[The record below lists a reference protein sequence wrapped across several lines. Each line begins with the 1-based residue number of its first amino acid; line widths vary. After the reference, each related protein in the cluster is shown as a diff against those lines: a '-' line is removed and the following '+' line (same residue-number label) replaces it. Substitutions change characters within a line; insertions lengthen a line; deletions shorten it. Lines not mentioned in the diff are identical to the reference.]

1 MSKGQFCVYLSKDQS
16 KQLKSFIYESK
27 IFNKTQLDALFDVLP
42 NNYLEIMMSVLQT
55 TYRRPLDINNSI
67 DKSIIKDYIINKYNE
82 LNNKESEDDSSIE
95 YYTTGEVVS
104 NEEVESLRDNGA
116 GVFQSFLGN
125 VNNNLI
131 SFRRAVFENARKQ
144 GIEITDKKDS
154 DFYKFITSLSDSIIR
169 KLMKEGKIITIRP
182 DENLNTNM
190 AVQVNGDVITIT
202 YNPLLVVRDADKF
215 DAIISHELLHTV
227 TAAAVNNTQ
236 HNIANE
242 EEQQFTQEIFDI
254 IKDLA
259 TNENF
264 YWDMNIDIN
273 SMRGKYKYIK
283 EFIAN
288 VMSNEELREHLSK
301 LKYQQNNNDIAEEE
315 KTSVLTKVFKSI
327 YNYIKSF
334 YSKDTDKELD
344 TTYLEKLTNIIQSHI
359 DTQPSNS
366 FNSSSNYTQGT
377 IKTPIKEEFKGKL
390 IFAQSGTG
398 KSRVADN
405 INVIDGDYILG
416 DILGVDSDFIGITYN
431 QLSNSDKLLF
441 SKEYH
446 KKIES
451 LVKEGKTV
459 LTASTSLLDKADI
472 IIYNES
478 VSQAINRANSSDRLG
493 SNNIN
498 LSEYHT
504 NTLNTI
510 QEYLKGNNVPSIKLS
525 ENQYLS
531 DVLLSDPS
539 ILQSHK
545 KQTQSNI
552 TETCEKFLANFGISV
567 NNLQEYDS
575 NLPLFDALNRV
586 VNVSSEEELS
596 EATGYAVAFMMQWS
610 PEIKELVAILH
621 SPNKSVKRAF
631 KRKQG
636 HVKFTISEKDYK
648 ILNKTKYLKEI
659 GKDIAAELNK
669 LHSKQ
674 EIKVEDNWLKRIW
687 KVISEFLDI
696 MTPQTKED
704 LRRISSYTSIIAQAI
719 NRNQK
724 NLITPISSKPDTITE
739 TLEDLPSQVQV
750 GEALKD
756 NPYEE
761 SIIDTLQ
768 KEGIYIAGSTSI
780 AAQGSLLRPKEN
792 PLHDLDF
799 SAHNK
804 TKEDLDSI
812 INKYYPNNM
821 FIRTISGEEGKV
833 TYTYLVLDRPFE
845 SKRTVE
851 DVAVETLFDKN
862 TGKRLGSWVKSDLVL
877 EEGVKGKFL
886 DFFTG
891 PENFKPVTKVIN
903 GKKYTFS
910 NAKEALQAKIN
921 WQRKKDLWDFNRYIP
936 NKDTYSDQYTE
947 GTITSEYEKE
957 LQLILLNSPR
967 DKEGR
972 LLAPNGNPT
981 NLTERQ
987 YAQVRTKAFKD
998 WFGDWENDPENA
1010 SKVVDENGEPLVV
1023 YHGGSNT
1030 KVFNTKG
1037 GQFGAGI
1044 KKGDIGTYFTPSEK
1058 SARGYEEIYN
1068 YKIGEKWL
1076 TLKELADN
1084 GELSEEDIKSLDE
1097 VWENEKPNTRAFFLN
1112 IRNPKITN
1120 FIGDNTKGFNSE
1132 DSNIGDNNDGQ
1143 FININSSKPKE
1154 YVAFSPNQIKSATAN
1169 VGTFSKTNN
1178 RIDQYTEGKV
1188 GDASKVITAI
1198 KKGKMTFSYGSN
1210 KRKEVTSNTTIEAIR
1225 KGERTAT
1232 TRYTSEG
1239 NINYWKDLKVGDIVE
1254 FQGQNNKDTVL
1265 VRITKPLT
1273 QLPKDTSAE
1282 EWSKKEGWSVE
1293 YFNKNVKS
1301 RLDEAYQME
1310 FEYVSDSNQSPQNT
1324 NDKGTSTK
1332 SAKVA
1337 TTFYTKDTPLNNP
1350 NTNYVYTENA
1360 QVYTKLN
1367 DVKGVDRE
1375 AIFNNDPKMLK
1386 LDVTANNNQA
1396 GIRAYTKEGKVV
1408 VNTNA
1413 YGLVTKK
1420 FQQNKEGKFIHQE
1433 GVFKDTKED
1442 FELFKALNEDVF
1454 NRLENSSNKE
1464 VVFPAN
1470 IAIGKAALPKRFAEW
1485 LQNELKTRYGLEY
1498 TIVENEQ
1505 KEKNNS
1511 VKYSGYGLQ
1520 ITQPQQSKKTT
1531 SNKTGLTKEE
1541 KKKKEAEAKKKA
1553 KEIYNA
1559 PAPNL
1564 ENLKINKEK
1573 LDSILSNKIP
1583 NIAVRRALVKS
1594 VYNLFNIYWDRLVEN
1609 AKRDKETTEDEQLKL
1624 VYDYIFKGSE
1634 EEQKIKLINTL
1645 SYSREGKNIN
1655 AFSHILYS
1663 ISDIVYNFSQVT
1675 REIET
1680 TNTRGDVIKD
1690 NEVNENAMNAVIN
1703 FYLLELDK
1711 DGNVV
1716 YNNGEPV
1723 FKRNSPFGEAFYTR
1737 FVLNK
1742 TYLKQGTDLKS
1753 LAVEFTKNISINI
1766 RPLQDMETLK
1776 AVLMQSQKMLKHYD
1790 GIKVNFLNKMTNIN
1804 ADTSNL
1810 NEPEEEDRS
1819 GLNLIRFKTLEPSKR
1834 MSQRVRRELSKLP
1847 RYVEGEMIYDA
1858 LGLPET
1864 LTPDAAYFQLV
1875 DKFSTIR
1882 NEQDYN
1888 NLIETLSEELPWF
1901 RHIKDKID
1909 EDKIFRNEFYS
1920 AFRNTFNRYSI
1931 INSEGKISYLN
1942 GEASLDLLIEE
1953 TQDNYE
1959 SGLQLSKYSIYNTDT
1974 TPNMA
1979 NISKLRD
1986 SVLAGVLKGF
1996 AKNFGDITKQDKKMI
2011 PDTAKLVSLMKQLFV
2026 LSDQGLF
2033 VNEINLT
2040 KILNAIGVNTERLD
2054 ITHLYTTLQEIQDF
2068 INNKIEEKKAE
2079 NPEIAKE
2086 LESIDLK
2093 ALFNKENYKNKD
2105 TGEYNSS
2112 EQFNNIVETIDN
2124 NLGLKEVLLDYFN
2137 QDTVK
2142 TKINKLISIISGI
2155 QVITNKNT
2163 GIKSSTSNIIQS
2175 YYKQYLKILNPLKG
2189 TSEIY
2194 GTATFTFDNSP
2205 MPSYSAPSYTSDI
2218 MRHLNTLETEE
2229 DIENFKQWV
2238 EDNFTKYDFF
2248 KDSEGKV
2255 NHLWLR
2261 NILDFIENNRNKDTG
2276 KYNIGEIK
2284 EYAKNFNF
2292 TEVLGV
2298 GGSSKEKNGIGKVN
2312 NDTLLSGLVAAAFNS
2327 KYLGNTENSFGYF
2340 RNPLYSDKDILI
2352 LFQVPMFTKEDY
2364 QDKVI
2369 DQLYKVWEAE
2379 NKRSLFYA
2387 ERQNNKNN
2395 AIDNLE
2401 KAGKKFHFFPEFNTD
2416 NFLEDLA
2423 IKESNGENIEEF
2435 IKQQLRILLNDYF
2448 ENFYNQ
2454 LDDTTIDKA
2463 VRINEGKNT
2472 SKEVTSL
2479 FEDDSQEEKTEEEK
2493 EEEKKKLTQE
2503 EQERRKNLLRQFY
2516 YNDFMNYI
2524 ESIRLFQ
2531 GDPALYGNSTAL
2543 IKRGAQSNVFGQRG
2557 YFIDENGNP
2566 ITERC
2571 IYIEDYYADSNNMAS
2586 IMELLRQDAE
2596 VFSGLEKGMIEGLI
2610 RKTAHYYEGICTTD
2624 GQSFRTIKS
2633 IKKILKGF
2641 GKLTKE
2647 IETSLDNIEKG
2658 TMTSLDITNVINS
2671 LKPFLYSSEARTLT
2685 NDDNI
2690 NRTEKVVTQHK
2701 NSEYALSALYSI
2713 LNSVLNK
2720 SNALKGLQRFMEQYD
2735 IDVVHFKSVVKV
2747 GANNLFDLNNVY
2759 NPSLIE
2765 IINTRDNFSLKGRQ
2779 IIFKLPIILSNK
2791 KETTEIP
2798 LDINTYNIIQEAVQN
2813 GKVSIIGK
2821 ILNDILRVNVD
2832 KDSTLNKNQLYR
2844 KQEIYNAFQKQYKL
2858 ESLSEQEVYDSLDV
2872 QYRMDENG
2880 NYSPNIP
2887 NANKIHTF
2895 KLQDYVIVQPVDD
2908 HYLDHEAIFGS
2919 QLRNI
2924 VPANLP
2930 DNFTC
2935 TLKIKGKEIQLNKE
2949 QTIQLY
2955 NTLITDQLID
2965 SYNLN
2970 LHKKFSLIRE
2980 FKKYIDDLISSNDK
2994 YGEDIY
3000 HALQLDESGTD
3011 FRVPFTSPNLSN
3023 KIDEII
3029 LSAAKNAIQRQKIK
3043 GGNIV
3048 LVSNFG
3054 FTSDLHVETET
3065 VEVTDEGGNITKQ
3078 KRIKYIPCYAPMSM
3092 MQIYKD
3098 YLQEEDDGK
3107 GNIWYTIDFEKLKKN
3122 NISPKFLDMIGYR
3135 IPSENNYSI
3144 MPIRIMGIL
3153 PQSMGSSIILPQDI
3167 ISMSGT
3173 DFKQY
3178 WSL

>member
-125 VNNNLI
+125 INNNLI

-334 YSKDTDKELD
+334 YSKDTDKKLD

-359 DTQPSNS
+359 DTQPSNT
-366 FNSSSNYTQGT
+366 F
-377 IKTPIKEEFKGKL
+377 
-390 IFAQSGTG
+390 
-398 KSRVADN
+398 
-405 INVIDGDYILG
+405 
-416 DILGVDSDFIGITYN
+416 
-431 QLSNSDKLLF
+431 
-441 SKEYH
+441 
-446 KKIES
+446 
-451 LVKEGKTV
+451 
-459 LTASTSLLDKADI
+459 
-472 IIYNES
+472 
-478 VSQAINRANSSDRLG
+478 
-493 SNNIN
+493 
-498 LSEYHT
+498 
-504 NTLNTI
+504 
-510 QEYLKGNNVPSIKLS
+510 
-525 ENQYLS
+525 
-531 DVLLSDPS
+531 S
-539 ILQSHK
+539 ILS
-545 KQTQSNI
+545 
-552 TETCEKFLANFGISV
+552 
-567 NNLQEYDS
+567 
-575 NLPLFDALNRV
+575 
-586 VNVSSEEELS
+586 
-596 EATGYAVAFMMQWS
+596 
-610 PEIKELVAILH
+610 
-621 SPNKSVKRAF
+621 
-631 KRKQG
+631 
-636 HVKFTISEKDYK
+636 
-648 ILNKTKYLKEI
+648 
-659 GKDIAAELNK
+659 
-669 LHSKQ
+669 
-674 EIKVEDNWLKRIW
+674 
-687 KVISEFLDI
+687 
-696 MTPQTKED
+696 
-704 LRRISSYTSIIAQAI
+704 
-719 NRNQK
+719 
-724 NLITPISSKPDTITE
+724 
-739 TLEDLPSQVQV
+739 
-750 GEALKD
+750 
-756 NPYEE
+756 
-761 SIIDTLQ
+761 
-768 KEGIYIAGSTSI
+768 
-780 AAQGSLLRPKEN
+780 
-792 PLHDLDF
+792 
-799 SAHNK
+799 
-804 TKEDLDSI
+804 
-812 INKYYPNNM
+812 
-821 FIRTISGEEGKV
+821 
-833 TYTYLVLDRPFE
+833 
-845 SKRTVE
+845 
-851 DVAVETLFDKN
+851 
-862 TGKRLGSWVKSDLVL
+862 
-877 EEGVKGKFL
+877 
-886 DFFTG
+886 
-891 PENFKPVTKVIN
+891 
-903 GKKYTFS
+903 
-910 NAKEALQAKIN
+910 
-921 WQRKKDLWDFNRYIP
+921 
-936 NKDTYSDQYTE
+936 QYTE
-947 GTITSEYEKE
+947 S
-957 LQLILLNSPR
+957 
-967 DKEGR
+967 
-972 LLAPNGNPT
+972 
-981 NLTERQ
+981 
-987 YAQVRTKAFKD
+987 
-998 WFGDWENDPENA
+998 
-1010 SKVVDENGEPLVV
+1010 
-1023 YHGGSNT
+1023 
-1030 KVFNTKG
+1030 
-1037 GQFGAGI
+1037 
-1044 KKGDIGTYFTPSEK
+1044 
-1058 SARGYEEIYN
+1058 
-1068 YKIGEKWL
+1068 
-1076 TLKELADN
+1076 
-1084 GELSEEDIKSLDE
+1084 
-1097 VWENEKPNTRAFFLN
+1097 
-1112 IRNPKITN
+1112 
-1120 FIGDNTKGFNSE
+1120 
-1132 DSNIGDNNDGQ
+1132 
-1143 FININSSKPKE
+1143 
-1154 YVAFSPNQIKSATAN
+1154 
-1169 VGTFSKTNN
+1169 
-1178 RIDQYTEGKV
+1178 KV
-1188 GDASKVITAI
+1188 GDASSVKYNWAQKANDNYEVSTKGDKRFSALVATFKKDTVIDGVNVGGSTIEEVYQYII
-1198 KKGKMTFSYGSN
+1198 KKSEKGQAPAKKSRLNLNPTNVSEE
-1210 KRKEVTSNTTIEAIR
+1210 KREVRKREVIEAYGNPVSY
-1225 KGERTAT
+1225 K
-1232 TRYTSEG
+1232 TSEG
-1239 NINYWKDLKVGDIVE
+1239 VITVTFEKGELEIIPFAGSIKDSKGTSLDNNDIKHFVGALKVVE
-1254 FQGQNNKDTVL
+1254 DLAGGKEDFSYTEGYLPLWQEWAKQNPELIEDLRKKAKGKT
-1265 VRITKPLT
+1265 LT
-1273 QLPKDTSAE
+1273 DKFANTRVNQARALAE
-1282 EWSKKEGWSVE
+1282 I
-1293 YFNKNVKS
+1293 
-1301 RLDEAYQME
+1301 L
-1310 FEYVSDSNQSPQNT
+1310 NQTQRDQNQKT
-1324 NDKGTSTK
+1324 KGTSTK

-1337 TTFYTKDTPLNNP
+1337 TTFYTKDIPLNNP

-1520 ITQPQQSKKTT
+1520 ITQPQQNKKTI

-1634 EEQKIKLINTL
+1634 EEQKIKLMNTL
-1645 SYSREGKNIN
+1645 SYSRGNKTID

-1680 TNTRGDVIKD
+1680 TNTRGDTIKD

-1737 FVLNK
+1737 FVFNK

-1959 SGLQLSKYSIYNTDT
+1959 SGLQLSKYSIYNADT

-1986 SVLAGVLKGF
+1986 SVLEGVLKGF
-1996 AKNFGDITKQDKKMI
+1996 SKNFGDITKQNKKMI

-2026 LSDQGLF
+2026 LSDQELF

-2068 INNKIEEKKAE
+2068 INNKIEEKKVE

-2658 TMTSLDITNVINS
+2658 TMNSLDITNVINS

-2720 SNALKGLQRFMEQYD
+2720 SNTLKGLQRFMEQYD

-2765 IINTRDNFSLKGRQ
+2765 IIKNRDNFSVNGEQ
-2779 IIFKLPIILSNK
+2779 VVFKLPIILNNE
-2791 KETTEIP
+2791 KETVEIP

-2813 GKVSIIGK
+2813 EKVSIIGK

-2844 KQEIYNAFQKQYKL
+2844 KQEVYNAFQKQYKL
-2858 ESLSEQEVYDSLDV
+2858 ESLSEQEVYNSLDV

-2970 LHKKFSLIRE
+2970 LHKKFSSIKE